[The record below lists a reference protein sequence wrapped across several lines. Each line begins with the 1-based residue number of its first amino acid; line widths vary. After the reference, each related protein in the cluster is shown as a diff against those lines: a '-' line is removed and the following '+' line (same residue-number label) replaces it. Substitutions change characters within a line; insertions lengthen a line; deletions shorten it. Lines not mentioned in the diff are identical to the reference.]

1 MPLLKPICGQ
11 FLSQLSPPVI
21 VRQQPGQNLIHL
33 LNSVLQL
40 WKAVFVIPC
49 RNINGRQIMEKIL
62 SFFRTAQIRNQKAEF
77 LLVQFIFDI
86 FNGFIVERDY
96 TDAFAHDGRQI
107 RQNIQYGL
115 GFSRAGRPFYY
126 GYGMRKGF
134 FHGGFL
140 AQVKAKRENDLFQ
153 RRFCLVYWTPVSNKR
168 RARFP
173 DE

>member
-77 LLVQFIFDI
+77 LLVQFIFDMCCLAI
-86 FNGFIVERDY
+86 TAHISNCSCCTDNDIRYAALAAAIILTMIACKTFNQK
-96 TDAFAHDGRQI
+96 T
-107 RQNIQYGL
+107 
-115 GFSRAGRPFYY
+115 
-126 GYGMRKGF
+126 
-134 FHGGFL
+134 
-140 AQVKAKRENDLFQ
+140 
-153 RRFCLVYWTPVSNKR
+153 
-168 RARFP
+168 
-173 DE
+173 